1 MDWGWGTLSGKPTFR
16 EKNHTPPP
24 PTSFSDSIGSSNN
37 NEEPILE
44 GSSQESSSSNGSS
57 KRTRILQGT
66 QNQSCLVD
74 GCDSDLKNCK
84 EYHRRH
90 RVCDSH
96 SKTPVVMVRGEEKR
110 FCQQCSRFHPLGEF
124 DEVKRSCRKRLDGH
138 NRRRRKPQPESLFMS
153 SRDFLSNCKGPIVLQ
168 FSNQQIHVPD
178 EHAMEEEEEETTK
191 SCPFSSTKMGQGKG
205 SEVGSQKQAVP
216 TNTSP
221 VDSGCAL
228 YLLSSHPD
236 AGLSSLVQSHLS
248 LPVHTPETELHFS
261 SLSDFSASFGSKDK
275 PVCETNLDNG
285 LELEMEASDGLFQSE
300 APHKFPISWE

>member
-1 MDWGWGTLSGKPTFR
+1 MGSSPSFPLWFLSLFFSLSKTPLRFKTHVGFFFYIILASTSTVPKPVTCLSYIIQPFSILTVFASFLSKKWRPIWGFGYVQLERRRTRRRKRSIKQVLFMDWGWGTLSGKPTFR

-110 FCQQCSRFHPLGEF
+110 FCQQCSR
-124 DEVKRSCRKRLDGH
+124 
-138 NRRRRKPQPESLFMS
+138 
-153 SRDFLSNCKGPIVLQ
+153 
-168 FSNQQIHVPD
+168 
-178 EHAMEEEEEETTK
+178 
-191 SCPFSSTKMGQGKG
+191 
-205 SEVGSQKQAVP
+205 
-216 TNTSP
+216 
-221 VDSGCAL
+221 
-228 YLLSSHPD
+228 
-236 AGLSSLVQSHLS
+236 
-248 LPVHTPETELHFS
+248 
-261 SLSDFSASFGSKDK
+261 
-275 PVCETNLDNG
+275 
-285 LELEMEASDGLFQSE
+285 
-300 APHKFPISWE
+300 